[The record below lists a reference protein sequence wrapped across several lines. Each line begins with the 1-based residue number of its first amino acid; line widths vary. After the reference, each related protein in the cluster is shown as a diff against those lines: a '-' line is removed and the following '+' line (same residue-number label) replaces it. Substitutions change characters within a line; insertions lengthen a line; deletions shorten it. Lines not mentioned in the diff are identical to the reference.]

1 MTRVN
6 SDAEEVQWFL
16 LDGIPFLIVNLL
28 KLFGVA
34 AVMIAM
40 RPTLSVLIL
49 VPAPFIILFFRRYL
63 PKFDRMYS
71 KSFRYRSAM
80 TARMNDSFT
89 GVRVVKALERKKAR
103 THPSR
108 HEAGRSE
115 TARRISASDLERFSR
130 S

>member
-1 MTRVN
+1 MQRLSIKYFTDKETGALMTRVN

-80 TARMNDSFT
+80 TARMNEMCIRD
-89 GVRVVKALERKKAR
+89 
-103 THPSR
+103 
-108 HEAGRSE
+108 
-115 TARRISASDLERFSR
+115 RRRASIK
-130 S
+130 